1 MRSKNRIVSRSCG
14 WGLALVLLMGS
25 LPWGC
30 ATLDSDIE
38 PPHISLV
45 KITPLN
51 AENLE
56 SAFRLDLRLIN
67 PNDRAFRIRG
77 VECKLE
83 VNGST
88 IAVGA
93 SQAATELPRLGT
105 TVMPV
110 TVYASMSDFM
120 WLIFR
125 MMSQQADQ
133 REEFQLTYALRGK
146 IFLDEDLPGLDR
158 LPFETE
164 GDLLKLRRPPRP
176 LSHQ

>member
-1 MRSKNRIVSRSCG
+1 MRSENQSVTRICG

-25 LPWGC
+25 LPISC
-30 ATLDSDIE
+30 ATIDSDIE

-51 AENLE
+51 TENLE

-67 PNDRAFRIRG
+67 PNDRAFQIRG
-77 VECKLE
+77 VECKLD

-120 WLIFR
+120 WLILR

-146 IFLDEDLPGLDR
+146 IFLDEELPGLDR

-164 GDLLKLRRPPRP
+164 GDLLKLRRARRP
-176 LSHQ
+176 GSQP

>member
-1 MRSKNRIVSRSCG
+1 MHFYHRNVTPIRWWRP
-14 WGLALVLLMGS
+14 LLVLLLVS
-25 LPWGC
+25 LSLSFS
-30 ATLDSDIE
+30 TLDSDIE

-51 AENLE
+51 TENLE

-77 VECKLE
+77 VECKLD

-133 REEFQLTYALRGK
+133 HEEFQLTYALRGK
-146 IFLDEDLPGLDR
+146 IFLDEELPGLDR

-164 GDLLKLRRPPRP
+164 GDLLKLRRSPRP
-176 LSHQ
+176 ASQP

>member
-1 MRSKNRIVSRSCG
+1 MRSKNRTVPRICG
-14 WGLALVLLMGS
+14 WGLALALLMGS

-45 KITPLN
+45 NITPLN
-51 AENLE
+51 TDNLE

-77 VECKLE
+77 VECKLD

-88 IAVGA
+88 IAAGA

-120 WLIFR
+120 WLILR

-133 REEFQLTYALRGK
+133 HEEFQLTYALRGK
-146 IFLDEDLPGLDR
+146 IFLDEELPGLDR

-164 GDLLKLRRPPRP
+164 GDLLKLRRTRGPA
-176 LSHQ
+176 SQQ

>member
-1 MRSKNRIVSRSCG
+1 MRSENQSVTRICG

-25 LPWGC
+25 LPISC

-51 AENLE
+51 TENLE

-67 PNDRAFRIRG
+67 PNDRAFQIRG
-77 VECKLE
+77 VECQLD

-93 SQAATELPRLGT
+93 SQTATELPRLGT

-120 WLIFR
+120 WLILR

-133 REEFQLTYALRGK
+133 REDFQLTYALRGK

-176 LSHQ
+176 LSLQ